1 MQCPL
6 GMIRLF
12 DENTNHKQA
21 ILRGDGSNV
30 SINKHRILKSSPFIL
45 SLYNFFK
52 RSPCTRYFFKNAVE
66 AANYT
71 KKKDGKR
78 IF

>member
-1 MQCPL
+1 MQWYVR
-6 GMIRLF
+6 MIRLF

-30 SINKHRILKSSPFIL
+30 SINKHRIYINNQVISSL
-45 SLYNFFK
+45 HEFFK